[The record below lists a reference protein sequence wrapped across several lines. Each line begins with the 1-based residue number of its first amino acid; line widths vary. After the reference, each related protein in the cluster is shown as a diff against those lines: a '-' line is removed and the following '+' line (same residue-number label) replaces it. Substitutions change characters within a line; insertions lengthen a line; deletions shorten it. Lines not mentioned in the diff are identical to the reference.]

1 MNTITAKCPA
11 CGAMHTHLPESADDT
26 ATCAKCGAMYIPSEC
41 AVDAAAISHEAAADA
56 AKYARQS
63 EAHLRQIAQDMHY
76 IADYIRGIRHAQ
88 YAIFLLVAGAVVVGL
103 LAWMF

>member
-11 CGAMHTHLPESADDT
+11 CGAMHTHSPETAEET
-26 ATCAKCGAMYIPSEC
+26 ATCARCGAIYIPSEC
-41 AVDAAAISHEAAADA
+41 AVDATAIAHEGANA
-56 AKYARQS
+56 AKNS
-63 EAHLRQIAQDMHY
+63 EAHLRQIASDLHY